1 MVGCAGDDN
10 PPPQAIPD
18 DGLDGL
24 SQIDDDDDDDGRDG
38 TGDRMSCEDPSVA
51 SGNISL
57 EVDALE
63 QFCAENNAVE
73 GDLTLSGA
81 GAVDLSV
88 LSCLCSVGGE
98 LSIFDSD
105 LVTLDGLDRLET
117 VGSLSIV
124 DNRQLSDI
132 QALGSLTDIPG
143 EAVVSGSPDLL
154 NLLGL
159 HGVTATGGLTL
170 DGLGIASL
178 RGLDSLVTV
187 AGDLTLRDLPA
198 LTDMS
203 GASSLDF
210 VDGTF
215 LVEDTP
221 DHDFTG
227 LESIRRIRSALVVR
241 DSGASLVG
249 LDNLGTIGGSLFLDG
264 VPRIS
269 SLDGLSGLAEIGG
282 HLRIY
287 DAPSLNSLSGPSN
300 LRNITGS
307 LWLLRTNVAS
317 ISGLTGLIA
326 VGGLHLDTNP
336 YLTSTAG
343 LPPVIE
349 LSELVLHWNADLV
362 ELTHLDT
369 VRTVAGPLTISG
381 HAALDQVGPLFGIQF
396 VEGDVTIVNNVALS
410 AEDAQA
416 LVDEIGSENI
426 TGAVDVEGNSG

>member
-1 MVGCAGDDN
+1 
-10 PPPQAIPD
+10 
-18 DGLDGL
+18 L
-24 SQIDDDDDDDGRDG
+24 SQIDGDDDDDGRDG
-38 TGDRMSCEDPSVA
+38 SGDRMSCEDPSVA
-51 SGNISL
+51 PGDIVL
-57 EVDALE
+57 ELDVLD
-63 QFCAENNAVE
+63 QFCVENNAVE
-73 GDLTLSGA
+73 GDLTLLGS
-81 GAVDLSV
+81 GAVDLSM

-98 LSIFDSD
+98 LSIVESG
-105 LVTLDGLDRLET
+105 LETLDGLDRLES
-117 VGSLSIV
+117 VGSLSLV
-124 DNRQLSDI
+124 ENRQLTDI
-132 QALGSLTDIPG
+132 QALGSLTEISGD
-143 EAVVSGSPDLL
+143 AVLSGSPNLL

-159 HGVTATGGLTL
+159 HGVTATGALTL

-187 AGDLTLRDLPA
+187 GGDLTLRDLPG
-198 LTDMS
+198 LTDMN
-203 GASSLDF
+203 GGSSLDF

-215 LVEDTP
+215 LVEGTP

-227 LESIRRIRSALVVR
+227 LDSIRRVRRALVVR
-241 DSGASLVG
+241 DSEASLVG
-249 LDNLGTIGGSLFLDG
+249 LDSLGTIGGSLFLDG

-269 SLDGLSGLAEIGG
+269 SLDGLSGLSEIGG

-300 LRNITGS
+300 LRNISGS

-410 AEDAQA
+410 ADDAQA
-416 LVDEIGSENI
+416 LVDEIGAENI